1 MRKMAREFED
11 LREQALTGRDEG
23 MAEEVNALRGAPL
36 ERRVDFLR
44 EVPGAK
50 GAVVEDL
57 LADIKALQEGKGG
70 LAHALSLEA
79 AQAARSS
86 RKGGGLIVGLLIGML
101 LGAGAGGIGVWT
113 TMPQTG
119 PAAPPVVMEAPVPVP
134 TPASRW
140 ASKEEEDL
148 YLALSRA
155 NGGLALA
162 GHCRSEGKVEV
173 EVEGRRRN
181 ACLVWPPAE

>member
-1 MRKMAREFED
+1 MRKMTREFED

-23 MAEEVNALRGAPL
+23 MAEEINALRGAPL
-36 ERRVDFLR
+36 ERRVNFIR

-50 GAVVEDL
+50 EAVVEDL
-57 LADIKALQEGKGG
+57 LADIRALQEGKGG

-79 AQAARSS
+79 AQAARSN
-86 RKGGGLIVGLLIGML
+86 RKGGSLIVGLLIGML
-101 LGAGAGGIGVWT
+101 LGAGAGGVGVWVAL
-113 TMPQTG
+113 PQPV
-119 PAAPPVVMEAPVPVP
+119 PAAPPVVMEVPMPVP
-134 TPASRW
+134 TPVSRW

-162 GHCRSEGKVEV
+162 EHCRGEGRVEV